1 MSHCL
6 ALEVMCHLRS
16 VCASASI
23 IRAPLSQGSDNST
36 RDFEVAL
43 QVICTSSIE
52 ALCGSRH
59 TRKGGGGGGG
69 RGVEKTDGQ
78 RKKST
83 LPLVQTCTVEKVR
96 SDSSSL
102 HEVAARRK
110 EKEKKSV

>member
-59 TRKGGGGGGG
+59 TRKGGGGGGDEVLK
-69 RGVEKTDGQ
+69 RQTD
-78 RKKST
+78 
-83 LPLVQTCTVEKVR
+83 
-96 SDSSSL
+96 
-102 HEVAARRK
+102 K
-110 EKEKKSV
+110 EKSRHSH